1 MQEYTYMCL
10 FNVDSPGECVST
22 MSYRKKRSEDSGSAS
37 SREQGS
43 KLTEQNIDFELDV
56 KVFIDSGKCVLYPKE
71 AKEEEVR
78 K

>member
-1 MQEYTYMCL
+1 ML
-10 FNVDSPGECVST
+10 NSNVWLIFALCIT
-22 MSYRKKRSEDSGSAS
+22 KCRKKTASEDSGSVT
-37 SREQGS
+37 SRDQAT
-43 KLTEQNIDFELDV
+43 KLGEQNVDFELDV

>member
-1 MQEYTYMCL
+1 MNFLPFVQH
-10 FNVDSPGECVST
+10 
-22 MSYRKKRSEDSGSAS
+22 RKKTASEDSGSVT
-37 SREQGS
+37 SRDQAM
-43 KLTEQNIDFELDV
+43 KLGEQNVDFELDV